1 MKKAP
6 WAVVGFGLLLGT
18 SAAFAAESS
27 STSSSTSTTIT
38 QDKAAFSAADTN
50 HDGYISKT
58 EAQQAGMSDYS
69 VADKNGDGRLDA
81 NEFATANVDTSRS
94 SHSSSSS
101 SMSKPKQPSDSSS
114 MTSNAT
120 RRVRPEAQARLAPR
134 CQTRNSIV
142 YRRS

>member
-58 EAQQAGMSDYS
+58 EAQQAGLSDYS

-81 NEFATANVDTSRS
+81 NEFATANIDTSRS

-114 MTSNAT
+114 MTQQ
-120 RRVRPEAQARLAPR
+120 R
-134 CQTRNSIV
+134 
-142 YRRS
+142 Y